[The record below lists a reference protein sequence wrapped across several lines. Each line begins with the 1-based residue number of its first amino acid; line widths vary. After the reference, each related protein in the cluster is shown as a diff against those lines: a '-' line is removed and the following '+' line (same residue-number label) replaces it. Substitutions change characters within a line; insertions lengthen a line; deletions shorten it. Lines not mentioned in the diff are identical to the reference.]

1 MKGIRILLINGRE
14 LIHRGVQDI
23 LTLQE
28 YLVQGMLEL
37 EEDME
42 IVGDL
47 PSAEEA
53 LRQPEILAPSIIL
66 MEAKMPGMSG
76 AEAARRLR
84 QKWHQCKVIMLTWRE
99 ECLSEALEAGV
110 TGYFLKD
117 IKTQDLVEVI
127 RRVYH
132 GELIIDE
139 RLTSLLGKTKGE
151 TIPNNLIK
159 EAELIIPSP
168 VNAARLLSFIHQ
180 VEAALETTIVQQVGS
195 WDKGIAF
202 TTLLQRATPLAT
214 ILNRLGKMAD
224 VENVGENSAIEKVP
238 KAPSSFN
245 RQSIA
250 RAEIQPRKE
259 LVVTLKQDSPPKQ
272 VESISRAK

>member
-1 MKGIRILLINGRE
+1 MRILLINGRE
-14 LIHRGVQDI
+14 LINRGVRDL

-28 YLVQGMLEL
+28 YLVQSMLEL

-53 LRQPEILAPSIIL
+53 LRQPEILAPNIII
-66 MEAKMPGMSG
+66 MEAKMPNMSG

-84 QKWHQCKVIMLTWRE
+84 QKWRQCKIIMLTWRE
-99 ECLSEALEAGV
+99 ECLTEALKAGV

-117 IKTQDLVEVI
+117 ITPQELVDVI
-127 RRVYH
+127 RRIYH

-139 RLTSLLGKTKGE
+139 RLTSLLGEIKDE
-151 TIPNNLIK
+151 TAPTNLIK

-168 VNAARLLSFIHQ
+168 INTARLISFIHQ
-180 VEAALETTIVQQVGS
+180 VEEALDTTIVQQVGS
-195 WDKGIAF
+195 WDKGIAV

-214 ILNRLGKMAD
+214 VLERLERMAD
-224 VENVGENSAIEKVP
+224 VEQVGEKPETIN
-238 KAPSSFN
+238 APSSLN
-245 RQSIA
+245 RPVLT
-250 RAEIQPRKE
+250 RPEIKPRKE
-259 LVVTLKQDSPPKQ
+259 LVVTLKKDNPPKRAK
-272 VESISRAK
+272 SISRAK